1 MNSLYMSLKASISE
15 AAAASMGAVSRS
27 VRSISSEA
35 GPGIFF
41 LSTWSFWGYFGDILG
56 IFWGY
61 IHFFRQIQMICPIV
75 QARWGKFGHLKQQTW
90 GFLQP
95 TLGILLSRKTIRSG
109 SFLDTPY
116 IFNVCGS
123 FFWGEHAV
131 SASVFDEFPGGKPTE
146 IQ

>member
-41 LSTWSFWGYFGDILG
+41 YQHGHFGDILG

-61 IHFFRQIQMICPIV
+61 
-75 QARWGKFGHLKQQTW
+75 FGDIST
-90 GFLQP
+90 FSDR
-95 TLGILLSRKTIRSG
+95 SR
-109 SFLDTPY
+109 
-116 IFNVCGS
+116 
-123 FFWGEHAV
+123 
-131 SASVFDEFPGGKPTE
+131 
-146 IQ
+146 

>member
-1 MNSLYMSLKASISE
+1 
-15 AAAASMGAVSRS
+15 MGAVSRS

-41 LSTWSFWGYFGDILG
+41 KSTWSFWGYFGDILG
-56 IFWGY
+56 IYPLF
-61 IHFFRQIQMICPIV
+61 QTDPDDLSNCP
-75 QARWGKFGHLKQQTW
+75 RWGKFGHLKQQTW